1 MVFDLTTGAGSFA
14 KLCLEQKIPYAGF
27 VFTEPHG
34 VFLRSHLTEY
44 FLKKF
49 GEEGNSNYKPS
60 FAALIEQLQ
69 QGGED
74 EGKDDKGKNKAPPKK
89 KRLSGESG
97 ASKKSSKGT
106 PKGKAKSKGK
116 AKGKAKAGGKKKA
129 SKKAAGKKRGAIA
142 AALDDEGGE
151 SESADSGSESL
162 EADEY
167 DEE

>member
-1 MVFDLTTGAGSFA
+1 MVFDLTTGSGSFA

-27 VFTEPHG
+27 VFTEPHS

-49 GEEGNSNYKPS
+49 GEEGSPNYKPS

-74 EGKDDKGKNKAPPKK
+74 AGKDDKGKNKAPPKK

-97 ASKKSSKGT
+97 ASKKSRKGT
-106 PKGKAKSKGK
+106 PKGKAKAKGK
-116 AKGKAKAGGKKKA
+116 KAEGKAKAGGKKK
-129 SKKAAGKKRGAIA
+129 AGKKRGAIA
-142 AALDDEGGE
+142 AALDDEGEE

-162 EADEY
+162 EADEH